1 MKRQRQLV
9 QTLLY
14 LHQQLERAADPLEM
28 NMSQYFLL
36 HFLHEEPR
44 RAADFRV
51 VSKLRKPGITAMVR
65 KLEERGWIE
74 RAPDPE
80 DGRAQVI
87 RITDSG
93 MQAFLDFE
101 DAMQEALESFL
112 GKQRVR
118 DTNRL
123 LDPFYE
129 AWNEKR
135 IERFENWRRE
145 REAGK

>member
-14 LHQQLERAADPLEM
+14 LHQQLERAAEPLDM

-44 RAADFRV
+44 RASDFRV
-51 VSKLRKPGITAMVR
+51 VSKLRKPGITAMVG
-65 KLEERGWIE
+65 KLEARGWIE
-74 RAPDPE
+74 RAPDPG
-80 DGRAQVI
+80 DGRALVI

-93 MQAFLDFE
+93 MQAFVAFE
-101 DAMQEALESFL
+101 DAMQEALEAFL
-112 GKQRVR
+112 GKQLVR

-123 LDPFYE
+123 LDPFWE

-135 IERFENWRRE
+135 IERFERWRKKKE
-145 REAGK
+145 T